1 MQNNYKSFHFLH
13 NFFVGNPEN
22 YWNDIPYKTRTLFI
36 IRQLVTVR
44 RRDVVLLPRCLDQF
58 LAASRELIIQPLYV
72 GNLAPNSNVGIDEL
86 NENNETYKI
95 AICYPHSP
103 LVSIFV
109 IPIWK

>member
-1 MQNNYKSFHFLH
+1 MMMTVEHCYIILVILRLYYFL
-13 NFFVGNPEN
+13 P
-22 YWNDIPYKTRTLFI
+22 
-36 IRQLVTVR
+36 
-44 RRDVVLLPRCLDQF
+44 
-58 LAASRELIIQPLYV
+58 ASRELIIQPLYV

-109 IPIWK
+109 IPI

>member
-1 MQNNYKSFHFLH
+1 MMMTVEHCYVILVILRLYNFL
-13 NFFVGNPEN
+13 P
-22 YWNDIPYKTRTLFI
+22 
-36 IRQLVTVR
+36 
-44 RRDVVLLPRCLDQF
+44 
-58 LAASRELIIQPLYV
+58 ASRELIIQPLYV

-109 IPIWK
+109 IPI